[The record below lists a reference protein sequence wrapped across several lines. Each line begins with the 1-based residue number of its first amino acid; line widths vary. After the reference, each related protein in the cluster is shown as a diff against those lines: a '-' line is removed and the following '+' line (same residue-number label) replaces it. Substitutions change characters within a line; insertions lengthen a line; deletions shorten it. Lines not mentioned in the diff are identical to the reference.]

1 MADPA
6 LIDELIPLL
15 RTVGVF
21 SRCSDYDLTVVARKA
36 TIREVPA
43 GVKVITQGEDS
54 SEMFLVLRG
63 GAVAVMGEQVVNTF
77 GPGGLFGEL
86 AALVPAPRTSDVVT
100 TEPSQLAVLSRSQV
114 YLLIDAIPGVA
125 QKMIEG
131 LAINLRDRI
140 QAP

>member
-6 LIDELIPLL
+6 LHDEMVPLL
-15 RTVGVF
+15 SQVGLF
-21 SRCSDYDLTVVARKA
+21 SRCSDYELSIVARKA
-36 TIREVPA
+36 ELREVPA
-43 GVKVITQGEDS
+43 GAKVIAEDEES

-63 GAVAVMGEQVVNTF
+63 GAEAIMDGKVVNTF
-77 GPGGLFGEL
+77 GPGGVFGEL

-100 TEPSQLAVLSRSQV
+100 TAPSTLGVLSRSQV

-131 LAINLRDRI
+131 LAISLRDRI
-140 QAP
+140 QSS